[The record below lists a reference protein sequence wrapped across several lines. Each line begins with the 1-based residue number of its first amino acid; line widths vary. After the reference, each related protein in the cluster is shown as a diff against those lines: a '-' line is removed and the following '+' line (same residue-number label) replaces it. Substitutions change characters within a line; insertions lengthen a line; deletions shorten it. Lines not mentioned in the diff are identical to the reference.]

1 MKNSIEVRKI
11 TDGKGYYFK
20 PYYDMQPW
28 SKSGRFF
35 ICMRSK
41 FQERPPQPG
50 DELELGVIDL
60 EEKNKFIPV
69 AFTRAWNF
77 QQGCMPHWLP
87 GYEDSKI
94 IYNDIINNECFSFIV
109 DISTGISTDKKEV
122 FSLPIQAISYSRN
135 IGASLNYA
143 RWGYERPGYGYAGI
157 KDPFHGINQPE
168 NDSVHIIDLKT
179 GKTEPVM
186 FLKGVAALTSDNDR
200 RKGSFMYFCHLIFTP
215 DGKSLT
221 GICRWWCPDI
231 VDEVYKPKI
240 NIDGAVPERRHCL
253 WGYDI
258 DENKPYIVINDGLV
272 SHASFK
278 DDENIIVYASRRCYE
293 PAAYHLINIYTKEYR
308 VIGKDLLSCDGHMSY
323 HKNKE
328 LLLTDTYPDDEY
340 IRSLKIYNEKE
351 DKEIKLGRFYA
362 PPDLMGEL
370 RCDLHPC
377 WSRDYMDIAIDSI
390 HEKGNR
396 NMYLVSFDQDSV

>member
-1 MKNSIEVRKI
+1 MDNNYDVRRI
-11 TDGKGYYFK
+11 TDGNGYYFK

-41 FQERPPQPG
+41 FQDHPPGPG
-50 DELELGVIDL
+50 DELELGVVDL
-60 EEKNKFIPV
+60 EEKEQFIPV
-69 AFTRAWNF
+69 AKTRAWNF

-94 IYNDIINNECFSFIV
+94 IYNDIVKGECFSFIA
-109 DISTGISTDKKEV
+109 DINTGRTDV
-122 FSLPIQAISYSRN
+122 FSLPIQAVSYSKN
-135 IGASLNYA
+135 MGASLNYA

-157 KDPFHGINQPE
+157 KDPYEGINQPG
-168 NDSVHIIDLKT
+168 DDVVHTIDLKT
-179 GKTEPVM
+179 GKTRPLVY
-186 FLKGVAALTSDNDR
+186 LKEIAELTSDNDR
-200 RKGSFMYFCHLIFTP
+200 RRGAFMYFCHLIFTP

-231 VDEVYKPKI
+231 THEVYSSMV

-258 DENKPYIVINDGLV
+258 DGNKPFIIINDGLV

-278 DDENIIVYASRRCYE
+278 DDENIIVYASRKCDER
-293 PAAYHLINIYTKEYR
+293 ALYHLINVYTGKYR
-308 VIGKDLLSCDGHMSY
+308 VVGEDFLKNDGHMSY
-323 HKNKE
+323 HKNKR
-328 LLLTDTYPDDEY
+328 LLLTDTYPDDEHM
-340 IRSLKIYNEKE
+340 RSLKIYDEKE
-351 DKEIKLGRFYA
+351 NREIILGKFFSS
-362 PPDLMGEL
+362 PDLKGEL

-377 WSRDYMDIAIDSI
+377 WSRDYADVAIDSI
-390 HEKGNR
+390 HEGGRR
-396 NMYLVSFDQDSV
+396 NVYLVSTGF